1 MTPVRYPVPRTAPR
15 VERPTRGATSPL
27 TFVLLIATPAV
38 VAVAA
43 LRPR

>member
-1 MTPVRYPVPRTAPR
+1 MTPVRYPVPRPAPR
-15 VERPTRGATSPL
+15 AERPTRGATSPL